1 MTPGHVGAILYV
13 IYSQYRL
20 TALARSDYIFK
31 CLTYQIPIQCT
42 RHKPQ
47 DRKKKLLTTEELVEQ
62 FRTKITPRADN
73 QKLKLNIFLHI
84 YKEKEPETPLVG
96 SELD

>member
-42 RHKPQ
+42 RHKPPNREQ
-47 DRKKKLLTTEELVEQ
+47 KKLLTTEDLV
-62 FRTKITPRADN
+62 
-73 QKLKLNIFLHI
+73 
-84 YKEKEPETPLVG
+84 
-96 SELD
+96 